1 MIVAL
6 VSNLVPRLKH
16 PPYKSQTDDEKTKCH
31 ANTHGDMHIG
41 NAIEAPAKSADQI
54 YHRIEQG
61 DFLPQGGQ
69 HIDRIERAAQE
80 CERGNDQHRNYLQFL
95 KIIGPQADNEA
106 K

>member
-1 MIVAL
+1 MIA
-6 VSNLVPRLKH
+6 VSISDLVPRLKH
-16 PPYKSQTDDEKTKCH
+16 PPYKSQADDEKAKRN

-41 NAIEAPAKSADQI
+41 NAVEAPAKAADQI
-54 YHRIEQG
+54 HHRIEQG
-61 DFLPQGGQ
+61 DLLPQWGQ

-80 CERGNDQHRNYLQFL
+80 CERCDDQHRNYLEFL